1 MFLSSAYRPLPT
13 GIILV
18 CTVSIKSFFT
28 CASAKFKQS
37 FLNYQQIIILIFIF
51 YELQLLAGSLKWQ
64 NIRDFNTHFLN
75 SSFLFSKIF
84 FFFEDL
90 SMATQDK
97 KVRYRTKYSN
107 NLNKLFSF
115 VSKCSLSISDTSTS
129 FIATFVTWTSLV
141 LLAVLTMLKNM
152 LIYQTTKKKLN
163 SPLNVS
169 ILPRLWSLKSSPTNY
184 FYNFL
189 TFSKYQWKVKL
200 RK

>member
-1 MFLSSAYRPLPT
+1 
-13 GIILV
+13 
-18 CTVSIKSFFT
+18 
-28 CASAKFKQS
+28 
-37 FLNYQQIIILIFIF
+37 
-51 YELQLLAGSLKWQ
+51 
-64 NIRDFNTHFLN
+64 
-75 SSFLFSKIF
+75 
-84 FFFEDL
+84 
-90 SMATQDK
+90 MATQDK

-169 ILPRLWSLKSSPTNY
+169 ILPRL
-184 FYNFL
+184 
-189 TFSKYQWKVKL
+189 
-200 RK
+200 